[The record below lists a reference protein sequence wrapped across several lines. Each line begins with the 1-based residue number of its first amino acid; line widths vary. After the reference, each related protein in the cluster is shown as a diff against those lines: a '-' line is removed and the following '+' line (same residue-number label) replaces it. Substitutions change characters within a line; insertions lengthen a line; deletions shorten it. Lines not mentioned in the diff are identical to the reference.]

1 MSDPTPDRPGT
12 PPVAVTFPDR
22 WAVAAPVA
30 GDTTPIEVH
39 ALEDDTVLL
48 RQSKRSSFEAPFLA
62 LLFGSRR
69 ALLLDTGATADPD
82 AFPLRA
88 TVDAL
93 VDDWLGRNP
102 REDYGLVVVHSH
114 AHGDHVA
121 ADPQLADRPATVV
134 VGKELADVQAFF
146 GLGEPG
152 SADDEVPF
160 DLGDRVLTVLATPG
174 HHPTAITLFDPRTGI
189 LWTGDSVYPGR
200 LYVDDRR
207 AFVTSTTRLAAFAAT
222 HGVTWVVGAH
232 VEAARTPR
240 TEYPLGARSQPDEA
254 PLALAPDVL
263 TEVADAAA
271 ELARA
276 LPGRVVRD
284 RFAVVDVTSRRTLA
298 RLLLG
303 SRVHRLRGRNRLP

>member
-1 MSDPTPDRPGT
+1 MTEPTPDPPRT
-12 PPVAVTFPDR
+12 PPVPATFPDR

-48 RQSKRSSFEAPFLA
+48 RQSKRSNHEAPVLA
-62 LLFGSRR
+62 LMFGSER
-69 ALLLDTGATADPD
+69 ALLLDTGATADPT
-82 AFPLRA
+82 AFPLRT

-93 VDDWLGRNP
+93 VADWLGRNP

-121 ADPQLADRPATVV
+121 ADGQLADRPGTVV
-134 VGKELADVQAFF
+134 VGKELADMQAFF

-152 SADDEVPF
+152 SDDDEVAF

-207 AFVTSTTRLAAFAAT
+207 AFATSTARLAAFAAD
-222 HGVTWVVGAH
+222 HAVTWVVGAH
-232 VEAARTPR
+232 VEAKREPR
-240 TEYPLGARSQPDEA
+240 TEYPLAARSQPDEA
-254 PLALAPDVL
+254 PLALATDVL

-271 ELARA
+271 ELALTR
-276 LPGRVVRD
+276 PGRIVRD
-284 RFAVVDVTSRRTLA
+284 RFTVVDVTSRRALA
-298 RLLLG
+298 RLLLA
-303 SRVHRLRGRNRLP
+303 SWAHRLRGRNRLP